1 MNIAFKDHETF
12 RDDFRYA
19 NSARAIR
26 LSRFDDGRE
35 LTPGTAPD

>member
-1 MNIAFKDHETF
+1 MDIAFKDHEIF

-26 LSRFDDGRE
+26 RFDDGRE